1 MVVEGCQGGLIA
13 LPLGHVPLDYVSLGH
28 VINIAVHV
36 YSDIPE

>member
-13 LPLGHVPLDYVSLGH
+13 LPLGHVPLDHVSLGH
-28 VINIAVHV
+28 VTNIAVQV